1 LKLEYGYNDLSLLL
15 ANSTS
20 KNNSII
26 SSIAFDTRRI
36 YNGEGVL
43 FFAFKGHFRNG
54 HDFIKAAYDK
64 GVRHFVVQ
72 QAGVTSNMSGANEIV
87 VEDTLEA
94 LIDLAAHHRAR
105 FNCPVV
111 AITGSNGKTT
121 VKEWLTVLLGK
132 KFNVA
137 RSPKSYNSK
146 LGVALSLFELSEDS
160 EIALIEVGIS
170 SHKEMTEIR
179 ELIKPTHGIL
189 TSFGSAHRELF
200 ATLEEHL
207 QAKLELFGQMNS
219 FIYPEHVLEKP
230 PSNGCSV
237 PENEFHDLLQ
247 VFPFN
252 DQINRQN
259 ARLAIA
265 MANLLGL
272 EMDTINTGVK
282 ELSPLALRME
292 SYEGKNG
299 NSIINDTYNLD
310 HESLRHS
317 LEYQLANC
325 QGKERIVLIGLS
337 SKNKE
342 EENRISS
349 IIKEF
354 SPSRLLF
361 HYPEERHKY
370 DFQNASILI
379 KGNRQSRMEIV
390 AREFKRNNH
399 QTYLEIDLKA
409 IRHNINYYKTLI
421 QASTKLLCMVKASS
435 YGSDAKTMGKF
446 LEGMGVDYFGVAYAD
461 EGIELR
467 EKGIRTPILVM
478 NCEERSFAQ
487 CIDFDLEPAIYS
499 LGQLDS
505 FIKELIN
512 RSVINY
518 PIHVKLETGMNRLG
532 FNEND
537 IPGLIDLIKGQ
548 PEIIIK
554 SVYSHLAESD
564 IQKSDFTTHQ
574 ISEFDRLSTIIE
586 DKLSYSFLRH
596 LLNSEGIQ
604 NYPKGQYDMVRL
616 GIGMYGVSE
625 NKNLRPA
632 ISWISSVSQIKK
644 VSKSSSVGYGRSFI
658 AEKDITVAIIPVG
671 YADGLRRSLG
681 NGKGGVYIEE
691 CYCSIIGNVCMDMVM
706 VDVSEANANEGDLVE
721 IIGKHQSMQEIAQN
735 SNTIPYEIM
744 TGFSKRVHRVYI
756 DQ

>member
-1 LKLEYGYNDLSLLL
+1 LKLEYAYNDLSLLL

-43 FFAFKGHFRNG
+43 FFALKGNFRDG
-54 HDFIKAAYDK
+54 HDFLKAAHDK

-72 QAGVTSNMSGANEIV
+72 QAGVTSNLIGANEIV
-87 VEDTLEA
+87 VKNSLGA
-94 LIDLAAHHRAR
+94 LVDLAKHHRSR
-105 FNCPVV
+105 FNCPII

-121 VKEWLTVLLGK
+121 VKEWLTILLGK
-132 KFNVA
+132 QFNVA

-146 LGVALSLFELSEDS
+146 LGVALSLFELNNDS
-160 EIALIEVGIS
+160 EIAIIEVGIS
-170 SHKEMTEIR
+170 NHKEMKELR
-179 ELIKPTHGIL
+179 ELIKPSHGIL

-200 ATLEEHL
+200 DSPEEHL
-207 QAKLELFGQMNS
+207 KAKLELFIDVNS
-219 FIYPEHVLEKP
+219 FIFPEHVLEKE
-230 PSNGCSV
+230 PSNGRSIS
-237 PENEFHDLLQ
+237 ENEFIDLLEA
-247 VFPFN
+247 FPFN
-252 DQINRQN
+252 DRINRHN
-259 ARLAIA
+259 ARLTIA
-265 MANLLGL
+265 MATIFRL
-272 EMDTINTGVK
+272 ETDTIRAGVK

-299 NSIINDTYNLD
+299 NTIINDTYNLD

-317 LEYQLANC
+317 LQYQLANC
-325 QGKERIVLIGLS
+325 QGKERIVIIGLTS
-337 SKNKE
+337 ENKDE
-342 EENRISS
+342 EKKINTIAN
-349 IIKEF
+349 EF
-354 SPSRLLF
+354 SPSKILF
-361 HYPEERHKY
+361 HYPEDSHKY

-379 KGNRQSRMEIV
+379 KGKRESRMEIV

-399 QTYLEIDLKA
+399 QTYLEIDLKS
-409 IRHNINYYKTLI
+409 IRHNISYYKTLI
-421 QASTKLLCMVKASS
+421 DPSTKLLCMVKASS
-435 YGSDAKTMGKF
+435 YGSDSKTMGKF

-478 NCEERSFAQ
+478 NCEERSFSQ

-499 LGQLDS
+499 LRQLDS

-512 RSVINY
+512 RSIVNY

-537 IPGLIDLIKGQ
+537 IPGLVDLIKGQ
-548 PEIIIK
+548 PEIIVK
-554 SVYSHLAESD
+554 SVYSHLAEAD
-564 IQKSDFTTHQ
+564 IQESDFTTLQ
-574 ISEFDRLSTIIE
+574 ISEFDRLSNLIE

-604 NYPKGQYDMVRL
+604 NYPKAQYDMVRL
-616 GIGMYGVSE
+616 GIGMYGVSD
-625 NKNLRPA
+625 NKSLRPA
-632 ISWISSVSQIKK
+632 ISWISSISQIKK
-644 VSKSSSVGYGRSFI
+644 VRKNSSVGYGRSFI
-658 AEKDITVAIIPVG
+658 APKDITVAIIPVG

-681 NGKGGVYIEE
+681 NGKGGVYIGGA
-691 CYCSIIGNVCMDMVM
+691 YCKIIGTVCMDMIM
-706 VDVSEANANEGDLVE
+706 VDVSEASAKEGDLVE
-721 IIGKHQSMQEIAQN
+721 IIGKQQSMKDFALN
-735 SNTIPYEIM
+735 SSTIQYEIM
-744 TGFSKRVHRVYI
+744 TGFSKRVHRVYT